1 MIVTGNFKMALDAIR
16 TSKMRSF
23 LTMLGVVIGVT
34 SVVTVVSIGEGVKKQ
49 ISDQISL
56 RGPDLIVVRPGQVG
70 PRGAAGAI
78 SEIMGQNSK
87 GNIGESDVSVIRQE
101 TNTSKMSPVSIV
113 GGIASVKGKDFPG
126 VNILGTTNDFADLM
140 KLEIEYGS
148 FFSPQDS
155 SRDVAVIG
163 QHVAEEIFGSTA
175 PTGQSFKIRGR
186 SFVVVGVLEK
196 THSTPLAS
204 DYDLNNSIII
214 PFDSSK
220 TLSDGQ
226 SNIIQILVKPADPS
240 QSNAFA
246 KEIHSKLKEAHSGQ
260 VDFAVL
266 TQEANKESADRILN
280 ILTIMTTGIASISL
294 LVGGIGIMNVMLVSV
309 AERTRE
315 IGVRKSVGATNQQI
329 LTQFAIESSVVSLV
343 GGVVGVLVSILANYI
358 LRVTTNLEPLINL
371 NIIMGSLIL
380 ALAVGLIFG
389 LAPAIKASRKD
400 PIEALRTGS

>member
-70 PRGAAGAI
+70 SRGAAGAI

-87 GNIGESDVSVIRQE
+87 GNIGEPDVSVIRQE

-175 PTGQSFKIRGR
+175 PTGQ
-186 SFVVVGVLEK
+186 
-196 THSTPLAS
+196 
-204 DYDLNNSIII
+204 D
-214 PFDSSK
+214 
-220 TLSDGQ
+220 
-226 SNIIQILVKPADPS
+226 
-240 QSNAFA
+240 
-246 KEIHSKLKEAHSGQ
+246 
-260 VDFAVL
+260 
-266 TQEANKESADRILN
+266 
-280 ILTIMTTGIASISL
+280 
-294 LVGGIGIMNVMLVSV
+294 
-309 AERTRE
+309 
-315 IGVRKSVGATNQQI
+315 RKSV
-329 LTQFAIESSVVSLV
+329 V
-343 GGVVGVLVSILANYI
+343 
-358 LRVTTNLEPLINL
+358 
-371 NIIMGSLIL
+371 
-380 ALAVGLIFG
+380 
-389 LAPAIKASRKD
+389 
-400 PIEALRTGS
+400 